1 MQGGKGM
8 SADEVIEF
16 PPFRLDCRAGRL
28 WRGTQA
34 VPLRPK
40 AWALLRHLAERP
52 GVLVT
57 KEDLH
62 AAVWGDTV
70 VSDDT
75 LTRTMAEL
83 RRTLRD
89 DARTPRF
96 IETVHRRG
104 FRFLARQPER
114 ARDGLAP
121 SAAAAPEASVL
132 VGRDADTA
140 VLQARL
146 HQARTGRRAVVFIQG
161 EAGIGKTALVEHF
174 LRDTTAV

>member
-57 KEDLH
+57 KEELH
-62 AAVWGDTV
+62 PAVWGDTV

-83 RRTLRD
+83 RRALRD

-114 ARDGLAP
+114 AGEGLVPPAP
-121 SAAAAPEASVL
+121 SPDAPVL
-132 VGRDADTA
+132 VGRDADSA
-140 VLQARL
+140 ALRAQLQ
-146 HQARTGRRAVVFIQG
+146 QAKVGRRAV
-161 EAGIGKTALVEHF
+161 
-174 LRDTTAV
+174 